1 MADPLKI
8 LRVSCAIIEHANTV
22 LIDKRSAA
30 MKHPLKW
37 EFPGGK
43 IEEGESA
50 EDCILRE
57 IKEELNIDILIK
69 SKLPAVI
76 SIQNGIELHLI
87 PFICQLKQGIPHPK
101 EHEEILWSK
110 KENLQ
115 NVDWIEADVR
125 VVNMYLE

>member
-1 MADPLKI
+1 
-8 LRVSCAIIEHANTV
+8 
-22 LIDKRSAA
+22 

-87 PFICQLKQGIPHPK
+87 PFICELKQGIPHPK

-125 VVNMYLE
+125 IVNMYLE